1 MIRGTQNAMNLKR
14 IGHRQNWREEWGKDV
29 NAVLI
34 CGIFKKSNE
43 KEKFKILK

>member
-1 MIRGTQNAMNLKR
+1 MVRGTQNAINLKR
-14 IGHRQNWREEWGKDV
+14 IGHRQNWRKEWGKDV